1 VTRFSFAQGAEHAA
15 VVARAVADDNARA
28 ATVLVSGATGGWA
41 WAINGL
47 FAPTHEKGLD
57 GRVMYGKCGDGS
69 MCIEHYAV
77 KWQVK
82 RVSHKGTDGCIAYVT
97 GGCALEAC
105 TSRVW
110 SVGIGKT
117 LEVQPSVKAVTGADA
132 ECATSLNLAALKLGA
147 GGVMPLAQFLTRLT
161 ALTSLDIS
169 RSELWSEGAASVT
182 LALKNLTA
190 LTSLNLSGN
199 KLGPGGMTT
208 LCAAVKHLTALTS
221 LDISRSELWSDGA
234 ASVTLALTH
243 LSALTSLNLSGNK
256 LGPGGM
262 TTVMGSVTHLMA
274 LTSLDLS
281 RNVSS
286 LITRPLQGPHSIWR
300 RQTVIPLLN
309 VGMPQDVKSS

>member
-1 VTRFSFAQGAEHAA
+1 VTRFAFAQGAEHVAA
-15 VVARAVADDNARA
+15 VTRAVADDNARA

-47 FAPTHEKGLD
+47 FTPTQEKGLD
-57 GRVMYGKCGDGS
+57 GRVVYGKCGDGS
-69 MCIEHYAV
+69 ICIEHYAV

-82 RVSHKGTDGCIAYVT
+82 RVSHKGTDGSIAYVT

-132 ECATSLNLAALKLGA
+132 ECVTSLNLASLKLGA
-147 GGVMPLAQFLTRLT
+147 GGVMPLAEFLTRLT
-161 ALTSLDIS
+161 ALISLDIS

-182 LALKNLTA
+182 LALTHLTA

-199 KLGPGGMTT
+199 KLGPGGT
-208 LCAAVKHLTALTS
+208 
-221 LDISRSELWSDGA
+221 
-234 ASVTLALTH
+234 
-243 LSALTSLNLSGNK
+243 
-256 LGPGGM
+256 

-286 LITRPLQGPHSIWR
+286 LITRPLQGPQSIWR
-300 RQTVIPLLN
+300 RQTVISLLN